1 MNIKK
6 IIVPSTSL
14 RLSSTLNANQ
24 ETECLFGEEVLI
36 LKEDENWS
44 YVKKLDDNY
53 MGWIQSRKLNYL
65 PDFTHLIISLST
77 NIYTKPDYKSRFLD
91 ILFLNSK
98 INVIDEDGLWAK
110 IIYKNNKFGY
120 VYKKNIEKKN
130 KLKIDWIKL
139 AKQFV
144 NTPYLWGGKTCHGID
159 CSGLVQTCLQYI
171 IPKFPRNSNQQN
183 LFKSKFIKDCSNIK
197 KGCLIF
203 CFCHVAIA
211 ISETKIIHSNVKDM
225 YVKIENFENAR
236 ERIYK
241 SCGDVLSIRQI
252 KVENYN

>member
-53 MGWIQSRKLNYL
+53 MGWIQSKKLNHL

-77 NIYTKPDYKSRFLD
+77 NIYAEPDYKSRFLD

-120 VYKKNIEKKN
+120 VYKKI
-130 KLKIDWIKL
+130 
-139 AKQFV
+139 
-144 NTPYLWGGKTCHGID
+144 
-159 CSGLVQTCLQYI
+159 
-171 IPKFPRNSNQQN
+171 
-183 LFKSKFIKDCSNIK
+183 
-197 KGCLIF
+197 
-203 CFCHVAIA
+203 
-211 ISETKIIHSNVKDM
+211 
-225 YVKIENFENAR
+225 
-236 ERIYK
+236 
-241 SCGDVLSIRQI
+241 
-252 KVENYN
+252 